1 MTAALRS
8 LRCAALLA
16 STVAAL
22 AGCQP
27 STDPGP
33 FDPLPPERIYV
44 RNPSVTF
51 DVQGNPIVSYQET
64 EQRNLVDRTD
74 RHTRLRVG
82 STRFTTS
89 IEAPGDSD
97 RRSSSAQYVVA
108 ANASGTRLAAFL
120 TGRLDP
126 VTGSDAP
133 VWGFAA
139 CRSTTAAPTFDC
151 ERTTSGRSLDRDTE
165 IAVALNDNGAAV
177 ALVQRQVWPEDG
189 PPRELYAHALPAG
202 GRWSGALKIADTLAE
217 LSVASQVPS
226 VILGNDGSGHAL
238 YFDRQQRLVSRRYLS
253 AFTQWQPPVTL
264 AQQGEATQARLLQH
278 PAAPETAALVLYRD
292 RAEPSRIR
300 VLRWQGIG
308 WQELPLPPPP
318 CRGGGAFEAAMNASG
333 QVVLAWLCS
342 NAVYA
347 SRFDGND
354 WSAAARI
361 DQATG
366 RVLDPRV
373 GIDAAGNAVAV
384 WVERGQLT
392 GAAFLAN
399 GGWQPPTVVGT
410 VEAIALEYD
419 YADYAVGMSDSGRAV
434 AAWTRDAADGGT
446 RLATA
451 EVGPFS
457 LAVSAPRHSFGGE
470 PVAVT
475 VTLGSPAATA
485 TMLSVTSTVNAAAL
499 QVPSLVTVA
508 AGQSQVTFSATTL
521 RVNDFVSGRIVVR
534 RADGTTEGA
543 ATVTLMPEPQPV
555 ATVSPSELT
564 AGQGATLRVALQRDY
579 PVPLG
584 VGLSSDS
591 PLATVLPTVWIEP
604 GSLSITTPVTT
615 AASNSSQRVLLLAQM
630 RAQRA
635 AAVLQLLP
643 TPTGPVR
650 LQVSVDGAGSVTSAP
665 AGIDC
670 RSGTQGDCSE
680 DYPLNTEVALT
691 AIAEGTA
698 RFAGFGGDGDC
709 ADGRVRMDAAK
720 TCIATFAPAAG
731 FWQRVGDQV
740 NAPNAVQPP
749 AMALDTAEFPVLAS
763 IERDVLTN
771 VGLVTLRRYAG
782 TWQLLA
788 PPLGGGV
795 NSAADVAVVVDPS
808 NNPIVAWTEG
818 DGIRS
823 NVYLARLNMARRQW
837 EPIGASNL
845 PLNFAP
851 NSRANWP
858 ALAVRPSGALV
869 LAWVE
874 DERPVA
880 KTFIGTEWRALPGG
894 NGPDGRT
901 TARPR
906 LATGPSGYAVL
917 AWLDADAGGAVRVAR
932 AGVSNWAILGTPQLG
947 TEPIGDPVPVELGLV
962 VDGNDRPMIG
972 WAQGT
977 GSAYATYVRRWN
989 GSAWQAFDGAPSN
1002 AAPLG
1007 AFAFGVN
1014 SSNQPVIAVTEPGAG
1029 DHTVRHHRHTGLG
1042 WSSPGYLVVDGRLVG
1057 LALAV
1062 PPSELDSVVVSWLRT
1077 QPGASLETW
1086 RFYP

>member
-1 MTAALRS
+1 
-8 LRCAALLA
+8 
-16 STVAAL
+16 
-22 AGCQP
+22 
-27 STDPGP
+27 
-33 FDPLPPERIYV
+33 
-44 RNPSVTF
+44 
-51 DVQGNPIVSYQET
+51 
-64 EQRNLVDRTD
+64 
-74 RHTRLRVG
+74 
-82 STRFTTS
+82 
-89 IEAPGDSD
+89 
-97 RRSSSAQYVVA
+97 
-108 ANASGTRLAAFL
+108 LAAFL

-139 CRSTTAAPTFDC
+139 CRSTAAAPTFDC
-151 ERTTSGRSLDRDTE
+151 ERTTSGRSLDTDTE

-177 ALVQRQVWPEDG
+177 ALVQRQVWREDG
-189 PPRELYAHALPAG
+189 RPRELYAHALPAG
-202 GRWSGALKIADTLAE
+202 GRWSSALKIADTLAVLNDE
-217 LSVASQVPS
+217 TTVPS

-238 YFDRQQRLVSRRYLS
+238 YIDLQQRLVARRYLS

-264 AQQGEATQARLLQH
+264 APEGTSQARLLRH
-278 PAAPETAALVLYRD
+278 PAAPETAALALFR
-292 RAEPSRIR
+292 EPAAPFRIR
-300 VLRWQGIG
+300 ALRWQGIG

-318 CRGGGAFEAAMNASG
+318 CWGGGAFDVAMNSSG
-333 QVVLAWLCS
+333 QVILAWSC
-342 NAVYA
+342 NDAVYA
-347 SRFDGND
+347 SRLDGNVL
-354 WSAAARI
+354 SAAVRI
-361 DQATG
+361 DQAAG

-373 GIDAAGNAVAV
+373 GIDASGNAVAV
-384 WVERGQLT
+384 WVERGQLIS
-392 GAAFLAN
+392 AAFLAD
-399 GGWQPPTVVGT
+399 GGWQPPTAVGT
-410 VEAIALEYD
+410 VEAIALEYA
-419 YADYAVGMSDSGRAV
+419 YVHYAVGMSDSGRAV
-434 AAWTRDAADGGT
+434 AAWTRDAPDGGT
-446 RLATA
+446 RIATA

-485 TMLSVTSTVNAAAL
+485 TTLSVSSTLSTAAL
-499 QVPSLVTVA
+499 QVPSQVTLA
-508 AGQSQVTFSATTL
+508 AGQSEVTFSATTL
-521 RVNDFVSGRIVVR
+521 RVEDFVSGRIVVR

-543 ATVTLMPEPQPV
+543 AAVTLMPEPQPTASV
-555 ATVSPSELT
+555 TPSEVT
-564 AGQGATLRVALQRDY
+564 AGQSATLRVALQRDY
-579 PVPLG
+579 PVALG
-584 VGLSSDS
+584 VALGADN

-604 GSLSITTPVTT
+604 GSLSISTPVTT
-615 AASNSSQRVLLLAQM
+615 RASSSAQRVLLTAHV

-635 AAVLQLLP
+635 GAALQLLA

-650 LQVSVDGAGSVTSAP
+650 LAVGVDGAGSVTSAP

-670 RSGTQGDCSE
+670 RSGTVGDCSE
-680 DYPLNTEVALT
+680 DYPLDTEVALT
-691 AIAEGTA
+691 AIAEGSA
-698 RFAGFGGDGDC
+698 RFAGFSGDADC

-720 TCIATFAPAAG
+720 TCVATFAPAAG

-740 NAPNAVQPP
+740 NTPAAVQPP
-749 AMALDTAEFPVLAS
+749 AMALDAAEFPVLAS
-763 IERDVLTN
+763 VERDALTN
-771 VGLVTLRRYAG
+771 VGLVTLRRFAG

-788 PPLGGGV
+788 PPLGGGI
-795 NSAADVAVVVDPS
+795 NPAADVTVAVDPS

-818 DGIRS
+818 DGSRG

-858 ALAVRPSGALV
+858 ALAVHPSGVVV

-894 NGPDGRT
+894 NGPAGRT

-906 LATGPSGYAVL
+906 LAIGPSGYAVL

-932 AGVSNWAILGTPQLG
+932 SGVSNWTLLGTPQLG
-947 TEPIGDPVPVELGLV
+947 AEPTADPLPVALGV
-962 VDGNDRPMIG
+962 AVDSNDRPVIG

-977 GSAYATYVRRWN
+977 GGAYATYARRWEGN
-989 GSAWQAFDGAPSN
+989 AWQSFDGALSN
-1002 AAPLG
+1002 TVPLG

-1014 SSNQPVIAVTEPGAG
+1014 SSNQPVIVVTEPGAG
-1029 DHTVRHHRHTGLG
+1029 DHTVRHHRHSGLG
-1042 WSSPGYLVVDGRLVG
+1042 WTSPGLLSLNGRLVG

-1062 PPSELDSVVVSWLRT
+1062 PPSEFDSVVVGWLRT
-1077 QPGASLETW
+1077 QPGTSLEAW